1 MSEEDD
7 FLLEIRA
14 DFIAEAIDMLSSAE
28 ESFLLFERNPL
39 DDSSMA
45 NILRLFH
52 SIKGG
57 CKAVG
62 YDELAHF
69 SHLAEDFMISIR
81 KGQVRVTSAVIDI
94 LLEINDSLKNAIN
107 SLQQGGESESFAHLE
122 IKMTE
127 LSNDQGESK
136 NQSQERIDSVDE
148 SVIDD
153 ATALKLL
160 AEMDENVHRQIMTEE
175 IQSPLVALIK
185 EAKTVQKVVTVDES
199 IKLSLKKVDQLV
211 NSFGEQVINQA
222 KLIYLFE
229 SMGIENEKMKKVLS
243 DINKSM
249 NELQDTVIQLRM
261 INLKG
266 VFNRLDRVVRET
278 EKATSKEIEFIKEGI
293 EQELDKTI
301 VDALVDPLTHMVR
314 NSIDHGI
321 ESREIREI
329 RGKPAK
335 GKVRIKGYQKAGKFY
350 LELEDDGNGL
360 DHEIIAKKAIEK
372 GIVRTCDGLSKKD
385 IYNLIFE
392 NGFSTRDQASD
403 VSGRGVGMD
412 VVRKMFTDLKGSC
425 EIDSELGVGTTFK
438 IELPLSLSLFNGIV
452 IEENLQSY
460 VIANADLAEIVS
472 YDLNRKIYSEDDQEF
487 IKINEEIIPLS
498 RLSQVFNEKKEKPL
512 VAILESQ
519 GKKYGLLF
527 DDILGQERIVLKKI
541 DPRYEKSGPYSGGV
555 ILGNGKVAL
564 VLEREK
570 LIKKFKKVS

>member
-1 MSEEDD
+1 MSEEED

-14 DFIAEAIDMLSSAE
+14 DFIAEAMDMLASSE
-28 ESFLLFERNPL
+28 ESFLIFEKNPE

-45 NILRLFH
+45 SILRLFH

-62 YDELAHF
+62 FDSLANLAHK
-69 SHLAEDFMISIR
+69 AEDFMILVR
-81 KGQVRVTSAVIDI
+81 KKEIEYSQNAMDL
-94 LLEINDSLKNAIN
+94 LLEINDFMKSAIE
-107 SLQQGGESESFAHLE
+107 SLQNEKACDDTDHLE
-122 IKMTE
+122 QKILQFSKGEINERQIPQKNESCE
-127 LSNDQGESK
+127 LMD
-136 NQSQERIDSVDE
+136 
-148 SVIDD
+148 DD
-153 ATALKLL
+153 AAMKLL
-160 AEMDENVHRQIMTEE
+160 AEMDESVHAQLA
-175 IQSPLVALIK
+175 PK
-185 EAKTVQKVVTVDES
+185 ELATSTPKIELLRKIEKTAAVDES

-222 KLIYLFE
+222 KLIYIFE
-229 SMGIENEKMKKVLS
+229 SMGIENEKMRTVLN

-266 VFNRLDRVVRET
+266 VYNRLDRVVRET
-278 EKATSKEIEFIKEGI
+278 EKSTSKEIDFIKIGI

-301 VDALVDPLTHMVR
+301 VDSLVDPLTHMVR

-321 ESREIREI
+321 ETTVVRESRKKPL
-329 RGKPAK
+329 RGR
-335 GKVRIKGYQKAGKFY
+335 VTIKGYQKAGKFY

-360 DHEIIAKKAIEK
+360 DHEVIARKAVEK
-372 GIVRTCDGLSKKD
+372 GIIKSSEGMSKKE

-392 NGFSTRDQASD
+392 NGFSTRDQTSD

-425 EIDSELGVGTTFK
+425 EIDSELGAGTKFK
-438 IELPLSLSLFNGIV
+438 IELPLSLSLFNGTI
-452 IEENLQSY
+452 IEERTQNY
-460 VIANADLAEIVS
+460 VIANADLMEIVPYELDQS
-472 YDLNRKIYSEDDQEF
+472 SFGERDQEF
-487 IKINEEIIPLS
+487 LKINEEVIPVVCLTS
-498 RLSQVFNEKKEKPL
+498 IDSAERKKPL

-527 DDILGQERIVLKKI
+527 DDLIGQERIVLKNI
-541 DPRYEKSGPYSGGV
+541 DPRYQQNGPYSGGV

-564 VLEREK
+564 VIEK
-570 LIKKFKKVS
+570 EKVIKSCKKVS